1 MRSKN
6 IYWLL
11 FSKMFFISAFTFG
24 GGYVVLPMLQRYFV
38 DENPLI
44 ESEEL
49 LDMAAIAQ
57 SSPGA
62 IAVNI
67 SVLTGYHLRGIKGG
81 IVAGIATTLP
91 SLLVLSVISMFYA
104 AFRDNVL
111 ISAILKGM
119 EAAVAATIVDFIF
132 TMASAIT
139 KEKSWYFTLLIPVA
153 FIANFIFNV
162 PVVWILM
169 ISIIC
174 SALYALWIVKGKNYH
189 ESTS

>member
-11 FSKMFFISAFTFG
+11 FSKMFFISTFTFG
-24 GGYVVLPMLQRYFV
+24 GGYVVLPMIRRYFV
-38 DENPLI
+38 EENPLI

-67 SVLTGYHLRGIKGG
+67 SVLTGYHLRGIRGG

-91 SLLVLSVISMFYA
+91 SLLILSVISVFYI
-104 AFRDNVL
+104 AFRESAL

-132 TMASAIT
+132 TMTAAIT

-153 FIANFIFNV
+153 FIASFAFHV
-162 PVVWILM
+162 PVIWILI

-174 SALYALWIVKGKNYH
+174 SALYTLWVVKGKTYH
-189 ESTS
+189 ERTS